1 MIVAIIAACEILFWI
16 FVIAGLA
23 ARYLLERRRLGAAL
37 LVMAP
42 VTDLV
47 LLAATA
53 ISLHLRPS
61 HDRLV

>member
-1 MIVAIIAACEILFWI
+1 MIVAIIAACEILFWV

-42 VTDLV
+42 
-47 LLAATA
+47 
-53 ISLHLRPS
+53 
-61 HDRLV
+61 